1 MVNSLCMIGF
11 KYIKACHKL
20 FKWVKQHLM
29 ITNSIS
35 TSCSINIFYSFAM
48 GNAAENIKQIARY
61 ATDDNNHEG
70 ALNVIQAV
78 LDNTS
83 PFNS

>member
-1 MVNSLCMIGF
+1 M
-11 KYIKACHKL
+11 AR
-20 FKWVKQHLM
+20 
-29 ITNSIS
+29 
-35 TSCSINIFYSFAM
+35 YSFAM

-83 PFNS
+83 PFKQLTSLPEPCAPVFPSFYILYITSNH

>member
-1 MVNSLCMIGF
+1 
-11 KYIKACHKL
+11 
-20 FKWVKQHLM
+20 
-29 ITNSIS
+29 
-35 TSCSINIFYSFAM
+35 
-48 GNAAENIKQIARY
+48 
-61 ATDDNNHEG
+61 DDNNHEG